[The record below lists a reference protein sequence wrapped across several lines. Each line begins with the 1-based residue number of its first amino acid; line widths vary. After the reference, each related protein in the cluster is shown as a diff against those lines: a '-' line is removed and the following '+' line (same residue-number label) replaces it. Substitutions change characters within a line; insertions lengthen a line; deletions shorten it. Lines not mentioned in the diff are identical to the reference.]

1 MQRQLV
7 VIHERRGYWASQL
20 RGRLRDLPVRWR
32 ETRGTSD
39 LLDALGESP
48 FPILVLDLGPRP
60 IEGLERLV
68 RASCHAPSALILALD
83 PEGRPE
89 ARDLA
94 RGCGATALRSGFE
107 PPPRVAELIGRWIG
121 LAQVRSSRA
130 GRGAFSDDEP
140 DPIDDPLA
148 LLEL

>member
-20 RGRLRDLPVRWR
+20 RGRLNDLPVRWR

-60 IEGLERLV
+60 VEGLERLV
-68 RASCHAPSALILALD
+68 KASCQTPSALILVLD
-83 PEGRPE
+83 PEDRPE
-89 ARDLA
+89 PRELA
-94 RGCGATALRSGFE
+94 RGCGATILWSGFS
-107 PPPRVAELIGRWIG
+107 PPPRVAELIERWIG
-121 LAQVRSSRA
+121 LAQLRSARA
-130 GRGAFSDDEP
+130 GRGTFSDDEP